1 MKTMTIFDDMLQESE
16 SIFLD
21 DVPLSYDF
29 IPKNI
34 TGRDGEQRIINSC
47 IKPLVLKR
55 NGKNLLIHGKPGIG
69 KTLIVKHIFRTIEEE
84 YDSGQMP
91 DEIVTIYINTWQ
103 KNTTYKIIMEIC
115 DQLNYKF
122 THNKKTEDLF
132 KIIQAQLNK
141 KAVVFCFDE
150 IDKVEDLDFLYMIL
164 EKIYRK
170 TIILITNY
178 KEWTIKLDERIKS
191 RLTLEYLEF
200 KKYNSV
206 EIKSILQERLRYA
219 FVPRVWHPDA
229 FNLAVRKTTLI
240 GDVRTGLYI
249 LKEAGN
255 SAEDRASRKI
265 EIQDVK
271 NAIAKIPDIKIKEPS
286 KLKEDEQLIL
296 DIVKNNSGKK
306 IGELFEIYKE
316 KGGEGVYKT
325 FQRRIDFL
333 SKNKFISTDKQLGGK
348 EGTTTIIKYER
359 ETKLDEYK

>member
-1 MKTMTIFDDMLQESE
+1 MKTMAIFDDMLKDSE

-21 DVPLSYDF
+21 DVPLTYDF
-29 IPKNI
+29 LPKNI
-34 TGRDGEQRIINSC
+34 TGRGAEQNKIKLC
-47 IKPLVLKR
+47 IKPLVMKR
-55 NGKNLLIHGKPGIG
+55 NGKNLLIHGMPGIG
-69 KTLIVKHIFRTIEEE
+69 KTLIVRHMFKIIEDGE
-84 YDSGQMP
+84 
-91 DEIVTIYINTWQ
+91 DEATDDIIPIYINTWQ
-103 KNTTYKIIMEIC
+103 KNTTYKIVMEIC
-115 DQLNYKF
+115 DQLDYKF

-178 KEWTIKLDERIKS
+178 KEWATKLDERIKS

-200 KKYNSV
+200 KKYNGV

-219 FVPRVWHPDA
+219 FVARVWHPDA
-229 FNLAVRKTTLI
+229 FDLAARKTTAI

-265 EIQDVK
+265 EVQDVK
-271 NAIAKIPDIKIKEPS
+271 TAITKISDIKIKKPS
-286 KLKEDEQLIL
+286 ALKEDEQIIL
-296 DIVKNNSGKK
+296 DIIKNNSGKK

-316 KGGEGVYKT
+316 NKGEGVYKT
-325 FQRRIDFL
+325 FQRKIDFL

-359 ETKLDEYK
+359 ETKLNEYK